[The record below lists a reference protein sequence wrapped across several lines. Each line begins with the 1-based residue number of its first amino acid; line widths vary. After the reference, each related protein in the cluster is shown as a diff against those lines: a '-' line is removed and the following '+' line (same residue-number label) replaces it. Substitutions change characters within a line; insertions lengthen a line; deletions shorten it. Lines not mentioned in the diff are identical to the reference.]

1 MIEQI
6 DQCCANGA
14 RLEKACQVVG
24 LSPRSLQR
32 WRDGDGIREDGRKA
46 AALRRRPAN
55 ALTPTER
62 EQLLAVANRPE
73 FADRTPH
80 QIVPAL
86 ADHGIYLASEST
98 FYRVLR
104 EEKQL
109 AHRGRA
115 KAPVRKRPQPLKAT
129 APNQV
134 WTWDITYLPTAV
146 KGVFLYLYLIIDLYS
161 RKVVGW
167 EVYLE
172 QTSEQAADV
181 ISKAWLRENVVGKP
195 LVLHSDNGTPMK
207 GATMLAMLQKLGV
220 VPSFSR
226 PSVSNDNPY
235 SEAMFRTLKY
245 CPEYPEKPFDDII
258 QARSWVTEFSGW
270 YNERH
275 LHSAIQF
282 VTPGQRHRGED
293 KAILPL
299 RQALYE
305 AAKANNPERW
315 SGETRNW
322 EYVSTV
328 YLNPTKAEGGNA
340 RK

>member
-1 MIEQI
+1 MIELI
-6 DQCCANGA
+6 DECCASGA
-14 RLEKACQVVG
+14 RQEKACQTIG
-24 LSPRSLQR
+24 LSPRTLQR
-32 WRDGDGIREDGRKA
+32 WRNGDGIREDGRRA
-46 AALRRRPAN
+46 AAQRRTPAN
-55 ALTPTER
+55 ALAQAER
-62 EQLLAVANRPE
+62 EHLLVVANSSE

-86 ADHGIYLASEST
+86 ADQGIYLASEST

-104 EEKQL
+104 EAKQL

-146 KGVFLYLYLIIDLYS
+146 KGIFLYLYLIIDLYS
-161 RKVVGW
+161 RKIVGW
-167 EVYLE
+167 EVYTD
-172 QTSEQAADV
+172 QTSEQAAEV
-181 ISKAWLRENVVGKP
+181 VSKAWLREKVVGKP

-207 GATMLAMLQKLGV
+207 GAVMLTMLQKLGV
-220 VPSFSR
+220 IPSFSR

-245 CPEYPEKPFDDII
+245 CPKYPEKPFEDTL
-258 QARSWVTEFSGW
+258 QARTWVTDFADW

-275 LHSAIQF
+275 RHSAIQF

-293 KAILPL
+293 IAILTQ
-299 RQALYE
+299 RKALYE
-305 AAKANNPERW
+305 AAKANSPERW
-315 SGETRNW
+315 SGKTRNW
-322 EYVSTV
+322 EHLSTV
-328 YLNPTKAEGGNA
+328 YLNPTKDEGGEA
-340 RK
+340 EK

>member
-1 MIEQI
+1 VIELI
-6 DQCCANGA
+6 DECCASGA
-14 RLEKACQVVG
+14 RQEKACQTIG
-24 LSPRSLQR
+24 LSPRTLQR
-32 WRDGDGIREDGRKA
+32 WRNGDGIREDGRRA
-46 AALRRRPAN
+46 AAQRRTPAN
-55 ALTPTER
+55 ALTQAER
-62 EQLLAVANRPE
+62 EHLLVVANSSE

-86 ADHGIYLASEST
+86 ADQGIYLASEST

-104 EEKQL
+104 EAKQL

-146 KGVFLYLYLIIDLYS
+146 KGIFLYLYLIIDLYS
-161 RKVVGW
+161 RKIVGW
-167 EVYLE
+167 EVYTD
-172 QTSEQAADV
+172 QTSEQAAEV
-181 ISKAWLRENVVGKP
+181 VNKAWLREKVVGKP

-207 GATMLAMLQKLGV
+207 GAVMLTMLQKLGV
-220 VPSFSR
+220 IPSFSR

-245 CPEYPEKPFDDII
+245 CPKYPEKPFEDTL
-258 QARSWVTEFSGW
+258 QARTWVTDFADW

-293 KAILPL
+293 IAILAQ
-299 RQALYE
+299 RKALYE
-305 AAKANNPERW
+305 AAKANSPERW

-322 EYVSTV
+322 EHLSTV
-328 YLNPTKAEGGNA
+328 YLNPTKNEGGEA
-340 RK
+340 EK